1 MVVVIKRKKYKY
13 VVRRASNFQ
22 FVSMKNR
29 PDTDPDPLFLFLT
42 DPEHCYIPP
51 PLSFVPFTGENIK
64 KLLKLP
70 FSKATVS
77 MIVHR
82 VGKTLL
88 IDDFDIHK
96 YLLRRS
102 ATEWEWLRRYFSQ
115 TVLQQIDKK
124 EGAVVRKNCS
134 SSALQERRLISKF
147 LYRSLQHTPGQLST
161 GQEVEGGDE
170 VGREGDPEGA
180 HQSGRVASALR

>member
-1 MVVVIKRKKYKY
+1 LEKLFSSHF
-13 VVRRASNFQ
+13 RASF
-22 FVSMKNR
+22 FH
-29 PDTDPDPLFLFLT
+29 L
-42 DPEHCYIPP
+42 
-51 PLSFVPFTGENIK
+51 GENIK

-70 FSKATVS
+70 FSNSTVS

-134 SSALQERRLISKF
+134 SSALQVLKCFWRGIC
-147 LYRSLQHTPGQLST
+147 
-161 GQEVEGGDE
+161 
-170 VGREGDPEGA
+170 A
-180 HQSGRVASALR
+180 I

>member
-1 MVVVIKRKKYKY
+1 M
-13 VVRRASNFQ
+13 
-22 FVSMKNR
+22 
-29 PDTDPDPLFLFLT
+29 L
-42 DPEHCYIPP
+42 
-51 PLSFVPFTGENIK
+51 GENIK

-70 FSKATVS
+70 FNNAPVS

-134 SSALQERRLISKF
+134 SSALQERRLVSKF
-147 LYRSLQHTPGQLST
+147 LYRSLQHSPDHYHQQDIDEKG
-161 GQEVEGGDE
+161 E
-170 VGREGDPEGA
+170 VGVMGELAG
-180 HQSGRVASALR
+180 HQEIGRPATNLR

>member
-1 MVVVIKRKKYKY
+1 MSEKPESICLQTWYRSVLSVFIIG
-13 VVRRASNFQ
+13 SW
-22 FVSMKNR
+22 KNCFH
-29 PDTDPDPLFLFLT
+29 L
-42 DPEHCYIPP
+42 I
-51 PLSFVPFTGENIK
+51 SFFHLGENIK

-70 FSKATVS
+70 FSNSTVS

-134 SSALQERRLISKF
+134 SSALQVLKCFWRGIC
-147 LYRSLQHTPGQLST
+147 
-161 GQEVEGGDE
+161 
-170 VGREGDPEGA
+170 A
-180 HQSGRVASALR
+180 I

>member
-1 MVVVIKRKKYKY
+1 MYLILLFSFNLNCYLSSHV
-13 VVRRASNFQ
+13 N
-22 FVSMKNR
+22 
-29 PDTDPDPLFLFLT
+29 LFL
-42 DPEHCYIPP
+42 
-51 PLSFVPFTGENIK
+51 TGENIK

-70 FSKATVS
+70 FSNSTVS

-88 IDDFDIHK
+88 IDDFDIHN

-102 ATEWEWLRRYFSQ
+102 ATEWEWLRRFFSQ

-134 SSALQERRLISKF
+134 SSALQVPKERKNLITRKNANF
-147 LYRSLQHTPGQLST
+147 LNEFY
-161 GQEVEGGDE
+161 
-170 VGREGDPEGA
+170 
-180 HQSGRVASALR
+180 